1 MLTAFRLQNRRL
13 EQIQSGETDE
23 LSDDAVWVDI
33 VEPTAE
39 TRARVMQVYGVH
51 LPDSEDM
58 EEIEATARFFK
69 DDDGSLHVHSFFLDD
84 YEDTPV
90 NVTVAC
96 VVKDGRLFTIHE
108 QELTTIRLFR
118 LRARGQSGSLGDAMS
133 ILLSLFTT
141 KVDRLADVLESVYTS
156 LESASEQVLRHSGK
170 DLHLLLA
177 DIANYEDISGKARL
191 SLLDTQRALSFILRS
206 MKLEGEQ
213 VEQIRDVLR
222 DVESLLPHTAFLFD
236 KVNFLMDAIQGF
248 INIEQNKV
256 VKIFSIA
263 AVVFMP
269 PTLVAS
275 IYGMNFRLMP
285 ELSWSFGYP
294 LAIILM
300 IISGISPYWYFKRRG
315 WL

>member
-13 EQIQSGETDE
+13 EQIQSGDSEE
-23 LSDDAVWVDI
+23 LSDDAVWIDI

-39 TRARVMQVYGVH
+39 TRAGIMQVYGVH
-51 LPDSEDM
+51 LPDREDM

-69 DDDGSLHVHSFFLDD
+69 DDDGLHVHSFFLDD
-84 YEDTPV
+84 YEEPPV

-96 VVKDGRLFTIHE
+96 VLKDGRLFTIHE

-118 LRARGQSGSLGDAMS
+118 LRARSQSGALVDGMS

-156 LESASEQVLRHSGK
+156 LESASEQVLRQSGK
-170 DLHLLLA
+170 DQHLLLA

-294 LAIILM
+294 FAIGMMIVSAIL
-300 IISGISPYWYFKRRG
+300 PYWYFKRRG

>member
-13 EQIQSGETDE
+13 EQIQSGDSEE
-23 LSDDAVWVDI
+23 LSDDAVWIDI

-39 TRARVMQVYGVH
+39 TRAGIMQVYGVH
-51 LPDSEDM
+51 LPDREDM

-69 DDDGSLHVHSFFLDD
+69 DDDGLHVHSFFLDD
-84 YEDTPV
+84 YEEPPV

-96 VVKDGRLFTIHE
+96 VLKDGRLFTIHE

-118 LRARGQSGSLGDAMS
+118 LRARSQSGALVDGMS

-156 LESASEQVLRHSGK
+156 LESASEQVLRQSGK
-170 DLHLLLA
+170 DQHLLLA

-294 LAIILM
+294 LAIALM
-300 IISGISPYWYFKRRG
+300 IVSGISPYWYFKRRG

>member
-1 MLTAFRLQNRRL
+1 MLRAFRLHNRRL
-13 EQIQSGETDE
+13 EQIQSVEPDE
-23 LSDDAVWVDI
+23 LSADAVWIDI
-33 VEPTAE
+33 VDPTVE
-39 TRARVMQVYGVH
+39 DRVVIKQVYAVG
-51 LPDSEDM
+51 LPDAEDM

-84 YEDTPV
+84 YEETPV

-118 LRARGQSGSLGDAMS
+118 LRARGPSVLLGDAMT

-156 LESASEQVLRHSGK
+156 LESASKKVLRQSDK
-170 DLHLLLA
+170 DLHVLLA
-177 DIANYEDISGKARL
+177 EVAEYEDISGKARL
-191 SLLDTQRALSFILRS
+191 SLLDTQRALTFILRN
-206 MKLEGEQ
+206 MKLEAEQ

-294 LAIILM
+294 LAIALM
-300 IISGISPYWYFKRRG
+300 VVSGISPYWYFKRRG

>member
-1 MLTAFRLQNRRL
+1 MLRAFRLHNRRL
-13 EQIQSGETDE
+13 EQIQSVEPDE
-23 LSDDAVWVDI
+23 LSADAVWIDI
-33 VEPTAE
+33 VDPTDE
-39 TRARVMQVYGVH
+39 DRAVIKQVYAVG
-51 LPDSEDM
+51 LPDAEDM
-58 EEIEATARFFK
+58 QEIEATARFFK
-69 DDDGSLHVHSFFLDD
+69 DDDGSLHIHSFFLDD
-84 YEDTPV
+84 YEETPV

-118 LRARGQSGSLGDAMS
+118 LRARGPSVLLGDAMT

-156 LESASEQVLRHSGK
+156 LESASEKVLRQSDK
-170 DLHLLLA
+170 DLHVLLA
-177 DIANYEDISGKARL
+177 EVAEYEDISGKARL
-191 SLLDTQRALSFILRS
+191 SLLDTQRALTFILRN
-206 MKLEGEQ
+206 MKLEVEQ
-213 VEQIRDVLR
+213 VEQIRDVVR

-294 LAIILM
+294 LAIALM
-300 IISGISPYWYFKRRG
+300 VVSGISPYWYFKRRG

>member
-1 MLTAFRLQNRRL
+1 MLRAFRLHNRRL
-13 EQIQSGETDE
+13 EQIQSVQPDE
-23 LSDDAVWVDI
+23 LSADAVWIDI
-33 VEPTAE
+33 VDPTDE
-39 TRARVMQVYGVH
+39 DRAVIKEVYAVD
-51 LPDSEDM
+51 LPDAEDM

-84 YEDTPV
+84 YEEMPV

-96 VVKDGRLFTIHE
+96 VVKEGRLFTLHE

-118 LRARGQSGSLGDAMS
+118 LRARGPSVLLGDAMT

-156 LESASEQVLRHSGK
+156 LESASEKVLRQSDK
-170 DLHLLLA
+170 DLHGLLA
-177 DIANYEDISGKARL
+177 EVAEYEDLSGKARL
-191 SLLDTQRALSFILRS
+191 SLLDTQRALTFILRN
-206 MKLEGEQ
+206 MKLETEQ
-213 VEQIRDVLR
+213 VEQIRDVVR

-294 LAIILM
+294 LAIALM
-300 IISGISPYWYFKRRG
+300 VVSGISPYWYFKRRG

>member
-13 EQIQSGETDE
+13 EQIQAAEPDE
-23 LSDDAVWVDI
+23 LSDDAVWIDI

-39 TRARVMQVYGVH
+39 IRARILQVYGVQ
-51 LPDSEDM
+51 LPDREDM

-69 DDDGSLHVHSFFLDD
+69 DDNGLHVHSFFLDD

-96 VVKDGRLFTIHE
+96 VLKDDRLFTIHE
-108 QELTTIRLFR
+108 EELTTIRLFR
-118 LRARGQSGSLGDAMS
+118 LRARGQSGAFGDAMS

-156 LESASEQVLRHSGK
+156 LESASEKVLRQNDRDPQS
-170 DLHLLLA
+170 LLA
-177 DIANYEDISGKARL
+177 DIANYEDVSGKARL

-269 PTLVAS
+269 PTLIAS
-275 IYGMNFRLMP
+275 LYGMNFRLMP

-294 LAIILM
+294 LAIALM
-300 IISGISPYWYFKRRG
+300 ILSAISPYWYFKRRG

>member
-1 MLTAFRLQNRRL
+1 MLRAFRLHNRRL
-13 EQIQSGETDE
+13 EQIQSVEPDE
-23 LSDDAVWVDI
+23 LSADAVWIDI
-33 VEPTAE
+33 VDPTVE
-39 TRARVMQVYGVH
+39 DRVVIKQVYAVG
-51 LPDSEDM
+51 LPDAEDM
-58 EEIEATARFFK
+58 QEIEATARFFK

-84 YEDTPV
+84 YEETPV

-118 LRARGQSGSLGDAMS
+118 LRARGPSVLLGDAMT

-156 LESASEQVLRHSGK
+156 LESASKKVLRQSDK
-170 DLHLLLA
+170 DLHVLLA
-177 DIANYEDISGKARL
+177 EVAEYEDISGKARL
-191 SLLDTQRALSFILRS
+191 SLLDTQRALTFILRN
-206 MKLEGEQ
+206 MKLEAEQ

-294 LAIILM
+294 LAIALM
-300 IISGISPYWYFKRRG
+300 VVSGISPYWYFKRRG

>member
-1 MLTAFRLQNRRL
+1 MLTAFRFNNRRL
-13 EQIQSGETDE
+13 EQVTSGEPDE
-23 LSDDAVWVDI
+23 LSADAMWVDI

-39 TRARVMQVYGVH
+39 IRARIKEVYGVR

-58 EEIEATARFFK
+58 EEIEATARFFE
-69 DDDGSLHVHSFFLDD
+69 DDDGLHVHSFFLDD
-84 YEDTPV
+84 YEETPV

-96 VVKDGRLFTIHE
+96 VVKDNRLFTIHS

-118 LRARGQSGSLGDAMS
+118 LRARNQPGDFGDAMS
-133 ILLSLFTT
+133 ILLSMFTT

-156 LESASEQVLRHSGK
+156 LESTSEKVLRRSEK
-170 DLHLLLA
+170 DLDLLLA
-177 DIANYEDISGKARL
+177 DIAHYEDISGKARL

-206 MKLEGEQ
+206 MRLEDEQ
-213 VEQIRDVLR
+213 VARIRDVLR
-222 DVESLLPHTAFLFD
+222 DVESLLPHTSFLFD

-248 INIEQNKV
+248 INIDQNKV
-256 VKIFSIA
+256 TKIFSIA

-285 ELSWSFGYP
+285 ELHWSFGYP
-294 LAIILM
+294 LALVLM
-300 IISGISPYWYFKRRG
+300 VLSGISPYWYFKRRG